1 MDDERRFRRLE
12 RPFFQR
18 RELTPNEWR
27 LGLLVLGLLA
37 LGAWLIFWPL
47 LPTILNNLVTG
58 VIDLITWAT
67 SPAPA
72 PVPEPTLAPILTPS
86 PSPLPSPSPSPIVR

>member
-1 MDDERRFRRLE
+1 MDDERWFRRLE

-47 LPTILNNLVTG
+47 LPTIISNLVAG
-58 VIDLITWAT
+58 AIDLVSWSG
-67 SPAPA
+67 SPAPT
-72 PVPEPTLAPILTPS
+72 PVPAVAPS
-86 PSPLPSPSPSPIVR
+86 PSPLPSPSPSPVAG

>member
-1 MDDERRFRRLE
+1 MDDERWFRRLE

-47 LPTILNNLVTG
+47 LPTIISNLVTG
-58 VIDLITWAT
+58 LIDLVSWSG
-67 SPAPA
+67 SPAPTPA
-72 PVPEPTLAPILTPS
+72 PAVAPS
-86 PSPLPSPSPSPIVR
+86 PSPLPSPSPSPVAG

>member
-27 LGLLVLGLLA
+27 LGLLILGLVA

-47 LPTILNNLVTG
+47 LPTIASNLVVG
-58 VIDLITWAT
+58 LIDLINSFGAPPPAP
-67 SPAPA
+67 PAPA
-72 PVPEPTLAPILTPS
+72 LT
-86 PSPLPSPSPSPIVR
+86 PSPLPSPSPAAVR

>member
-18 RELTPNEWR
+18 RALTSNEWR
-27 LGLLVLGLLA
+27 LGLLILGLLA

-47 LPTILNNLVTG
+47 LPTIISNLVTG
-58 VIDLITWAT
+58 AIDLVTWAGSPAAT
-67 SPAPA
+67 PAPA
-72 PVPEPTLAPILTPS
+72 PALTPS
-86 PSPLPSPSPSPIVR
+86 PSPLPSPSPSPVAG

>member
-18 RELTPNEWR
+18 RALTPNEWR
-27 LGLLVLGLLA
+27 LGLLVLGLVA

-47 LPTILNNLVTG
+47 LPTIISNLVTG
-58 VIDLITWAT
+58 LIDLVSWFG
-67 SPAPA
+67 SSVPAPA
-72 PVPEPTLAPILTPS
+72 PDPVLTPS
-86 PSPLPSPSPSPIVR
+86 PSPLPSPSPSPVAG

>member
-18 RELTPNEWR
+18 RDLTPNEWR
-27 LGLLVLGLLA
+27 LGLLVLALLA
-37 LGAWLIFWPL
+37 VGAWLIFWPL
-47 LPTILNNLVTG
+47 VPTLLNNLVVG
-58 VIDLITWAT
+58 VIDLVNWFT

-72 PVPEPTLAPILTPS
+72 PLPSPDVTPS
-86 PSPLPSPSPSPIVR
+86 PSPLPSPSPSPSPLAR

>member
-27 LGLLVLGLLA
+27 LGLLVLGLLV

-47 LPTILNNLVTG
+47 LPTILNNLVVG
-58 VIDLITWAT
+58 LIDLVNSFGAPPAT
-67 SPAPA
+67 PEPA
-72 PVPEPTLAPILTPS
+72 PVLTPS
-86 PSPLPSPSPSPIVR
+86 PSPLPSPSPVVG

>member
-18 RELTPNEWR
+18 RALTPNEWR

-47 LPTILNNLVTG
+47 LPTIISNLVTG
-58 VIDLITWAT
+58 VIDIVAWVSSPAAT
-67 SPAPA
+67 PAPA
-72 PVPEPTLAPILTPS
+72 PDPILAPS
-86 PSPLPSPSPSPIVR
+86 PSPLPSPSPSPVGG

>member
-27 LGLLVLGLLA
+27 LGLLVLGLVV
-37 LGAWLIFWPL
+37 LGAWLILWPL
-47 LPTILNNLVTG
+47 LPTIISNLVTG
-58 VIDLITWAT
+58 VAELFR
-67 SPAPA
+67 SPT
-72 PVPEPTLAPILTPS
+72 PVPTLDPVLTPS
-86 PSPLPSPSPSPIVR
+86 PSPLPSPSPSPVAG

>member
-18 RELTPNEWR
+18 RALTSNEWR
-27 LGLLVLGLLA
+27 LGLLILGLLA

-47 LPTILNNLVTG
+47 LPTIISNLVVGFFNLLSSFGAPPDT
-58 VIDLITWAT
+58 
-67 SPAPA
+67 PAP
-72 PVPEPTLAPILTPS
+72 PVTTPS
-86 PSPLPSPSPSPIVR
+86 PSPLPSPSPSPPAG

>member
-18 RELTPNEWR
+18 RALTPNEWR
-27 LGLLVLGLLA
+27 LGLLVLGLVA

-47 LPTILNNLVTG
+47 LPTIVSNLVAG
-58 VIDLITWAT
+58 LIDLISWAT

-72 PVPEPTLAPILTPS
+72 PTPAPVLTPS
-86 PSPLPSPSPSPIVR
+86 PSPLPSPSPSPVAG

>member
-27 LGLLVLGLLA
+27 LGLLVLGLVV
-37 LGAWLIFWPL
+37 LGAWLILWPL
-47 LPTILNNLVTG
+47 LPTIISNLVTG
-58 VIDLITWAT
+58 LIDLVSAPPAT
-67 SPAPA
+67 PAPA
-72 PVPEPTLAPILTPS
+72 PVITPS
-86 PSPLPSPSPSPIVR
+86 PSPLPSPSPSPVAG

>member
-47 LPTILNNLVTG
+47 LPTIISNLVTG
-58 VIDLITWAT
+58 LIDLVFWSG
-67 SPAPA
+67 SPAPT
-72 PVPEPTLAPILTPS
+72 PVPAVAPS
-86 PSPLPSPSPSPIVR
+86 PSPLPSPSPSPVAG

>member
-27 LGLLVLGLLA
+27 LGLLVLGLVL

-47 LPTILNNLVTG
+47 LPTIISTLVTG
-58 VIDLITWAT
+58 LIDLVSSSGAPPAT
-67 SPAPA
+67 PQPAPA
-72 PVPEPTLAPILTPS
+72 LPPS
-86 PSPLPSPSPSPIVR
+86 PSPLPSPSPSPVAG

>member
-1 MDDERRFRRLE
+1 MDDERWFRRLE

-18 RELTPNEWR
+18 RPLTANEWR

-47 LPTILNNLVTG
+47 LPTIVSNLVTG
-58 VIDLITWAT
+58 LIDLVNWIGSPSAAPTPG
-67 SPAPA
+67 PAPA
-72 PVPEPTLAPILTPS
+72 PS
-86 PSPLPSPSPSPIVR
+86 PSPLPSPSPSPAAG

>member
-18 RELTPNEWR
+18 RALTPNEWR

-47 LPTILNNLVTG
+47 LPTIISNLVTG
-58 VIDLITWAT
+58 LSDVISSVG

-72 PVPEPTLAPILTPS
+72 PTPGPALAPS
-86 PSPLPSPSPSPIVR
+86 PSPLPSPSPSPVAG